1 MGLTEISLRR
11 PVAMCSLIIGL
22 TILGITAYR
31 TMPLEFFPKLDL
43 PYMTVIVPYPG
54 STPEDIE
61 IDIAKRVEDA
71 VSSVDGLKH
80 IVSVSMDN
88 MCQVLLEFN
97 TGVDVDVAAND
108 VREKLDLIVNDLPSG
123 ADRPYVLKFDI
134 NAVPVV
140 TLALT
145 GELSREDLFDYA
157 DNYLRDRLTAIPGV
171 AEVQLVGGEQ
181 REVQVQLDR
190 DKLSAAGLT
199 SLQVVEAIQKGVLAV
214 PAGRIRDAGSE
225 YNVRFDAEYR
235 QVKDLGDLVIRGEQ
249 GARVHLRDVAR
260 VVMTT
265 GEARQIAD
273 LDGKPAIAVRLIKKA
288 DANAVEVVN
297 QTRRTVES
305 LRNELPG
312 GMRLEWVEDYGS
324 FVQAAVDSATW
335 NVYAAIALTALI
347 LFLFLYNIRSTLIV
361 AVTMPLTVLIGL
373 FFISLAG
380 FSLNMSTLL
389 AISLSTGILVTN
401 SIVVLESIVSRLNE
415 LGDPREAA
423 RLGARDVGVAVL
435 ASAGTN
441 IVVLFPIATMRA
453 QVGQF
458 FAPFAWTMLILTA
471 VSLFISFTLTPIL
484 CSRWL
489 RVNRS
494 GLLALLDRAWNG
506 ALGGLA
512 GVLVRFL
519 RFLEHNR
526 VVSGALM
533 ALVIA
538 LFVHSLKVG
547 GDVGFAFFPKADRG
561 VVFIKLEY
569 PTRYDLETTRQRV
582 EAIKQKLADIPGR
595 IHTLTTIGKVEGVIG
610 MSNEGVNLAQILVTF
625 PQRTE
630 RELTIEDYKAMVQ
643 DRLAGYAEAVVTVTQ
658 PATIGGQA
666 SDVEVDI
673 SGEDRERLET
683 LAVALQRALQAH
695 PGFRSPDTTVRVGKP
710 EIRIRPDRVTL
721 SDLNLPAYAM
731 GLTLR
736 ANLEGITAGV
746 YKERGRNYDIV
757 VKLDEREGR
766 GQVGSFQF
774 PGMPGQGLTLEGLGT
789 VEDRVSP
796 VWIIRKDKIRI
807 SKLYANLDPKYP
819 LGTAV
824 EEIRR
829 IMRDEI
835 GLPMGYH
842 LGFPGQY
849 EILEE
854 SNQAFAEAGFI
865 AVVLVYLTLAA
876 ILESFFLP
884 VLIMLTLPLGLIG
897 VVWALW
903 LAGEAFSMMALLG
916 LVMLIGIVVNNA
928 ILIMDSARVYR
939 EKGATP
945 HEAMLRATTDQFRP
959 IVMITLA
966 AVLGMIPV
974 AFDRGIGAEVRV
986 AIGIV
991 SIGGVLVSAAL
1002 TLVVI
1007 PMVYDFFTR
1016 NRRKGDTS
1024 ITTG

>member
-1 MGLTEISLRR
+1 MGLTELSLRR

-22 TILGITAYR
+22 TILGVNAYR

-43 PYMTVIVPYPG
+43 PYLTVIVPYPG
-54 STPEDIE
+54 ATPNDIE

-123 ADRPYVLKFDI
+123 ADRPYVLKFDV
-134 NAVPVV
+134 NALPVV
-140 TLALT
+140 TMALT
-145 GELSREDLFDYA
+145 GDLSREDLFDYA
-157 DNYLRDRLTAIPGV
+157 DNELKDRLTAIPGV
-171 AEVQLVGGEQ
+171 AEVQLIGGAE
-181 REVQVQLDR
+181 REVHVLLDR
-190 DKLSAAGLT
+190 DKLAATGLT

-225 YNVRFDAEYR
+225 YNVRFDAES
-235 QVKDLGDLVIRGEQ
+235 QHLDDLGDLVIRTDQ
-249 GARVHLRDVAR
+249 GARVYLRDVAR
-260 VVMTT
+260 VEMTT
-265 GEARQIAD
+265 AEFRQIAE
-273 LDGKPAIAVRLIKKA
+273 LDGKPAISIRLVKKA
-288 DANAVEVVN
+288 DANAVDVVN
-297 QTRRTVES
+297 RTRAAVEQ
-305 LRNELPG
+305 LRRELPG
-312 GMRLEWVEDYGS
+312 GTRLEWVEDYGS
-324 FVQAAVDSATW
+324 FVQASVDSATA
-335 NVYAAIALTALI
+335 NVYAAVALTALI
-347 LFLFLYNIRSTLIV
+347 LFLFLYNIRSTFIV

-373 FFISLAG
+373 FFIAMAG
-380 FSLNMSTLL
+380 FSLNTSTLL

-423 RLGARDVGVAVL
+423 RLGAKDVGVAVL

-441 IVVLFPIATMRA
+441 VVVLFPIATMGA

-458 FAPFAWTMLILTA
+458 FAPFAWTMVILTV

-484 CSRWL
+484 SARFL

-494 GLLALLDRAWNG
+494 GLLALLDRGWNG
-506 ALGGLA
+506 MLGRLA

-526 VVSGALM
+526 LVSASLMVLVV
-533 ALVIA
+533 A
-538 LFVHSLKVG
+538 LFTHALKLG
-547 GDVGFAFFPKADRG
+547 KDVGFTFFPEADRG

-569 PTRYDLETTRQRV
+569 PTRYSLENTRQRV
-582 EAIKQKLADIPGR
+582 AEVLEKLSDVPDR

-630 RELTIEDYKAMVQ
+630 REKTLEDYIAMVKA
-643 DRLAGYAEAVVTVTQ
+643 RLEGYADAIVTVTK

-673 SGEDRERLET
+673 SGDDLQRLES
-683 LAVALQRALQAH
+683 LALALQQSLRAR
-695 PGFRSPDTTVRVGKP
+695 PEFRSPDTSVRIGKP
-710 EIRIRPDRVTL
+710 EIRVRPDRVTL
-721 SDLNLPAYAM
+721 SDLNLPAYAL
-731 GLTLR
+731 GFTLR
-736 ANLEGITAGV
+736 GNLEGIKAAV
-746 YKERGRNYDIV
+746 YKEQGRNYDIV
-757 VKLDEREGR
+757 VKMEDREGLD
-766 GQVGSFQF
+766 QVGSFPF
-774 PGMPGQGLTLEGLGT
+774 PGMPGQGLTLEGLGN
-789 VEDRVSP
+789 VEDRMSP
-796 VWIIRKDKIRI
+796 VRIIRKDKTRI
-807 SKLYANLDPKYP
+807 SKLFCNLDPKYP

-829 IMRDEI
+829 IMTEDI
-835 GLPMGYH
+835 GMPVGYR
-842 LGFPGQY
+842 LGFPGRY
-849 EILEE
+849 EIMEE
-854 SNQAFAEAGFI
+854 SNAAFANAGLI

-884 VLIMLTLPLGLIG
+884 WLIMLTLPLGLIG
-897 VVWALW
+897 VIWALW
-903 LAGEAFSMMALLG
+903 LAGEAFSLMALLG

-928 ILIMDSARVYR
+928 ILIMESARAYR
-939 EKGATP
+939 ERGGAP
-945 HEAMLRATTDQFRP
+945 HEAMLHATADQFRP

-966 AVLGMIPV
+966 AVLGMVPV

-986 AIGIV
+986 AIGII
-991 SIGGVLVSAAL
+991 SIGGVMVSAVL
-1002 TLVVI
+1002 TLLVI

-1016 NRRKGDTS
+1016 DRKRRRGEA
-1024 ITTG
+1024 G